1 MQAVAGDLQTLGSG
15 LASLQSAQ
23 QALMSTDAFQSLD
36 ADSQQELLG
45 CFAEPMSSLST
56 AATQLQ
62 SDVTALATALE
73 PSAQLPDAVNQ
84 LAAGAD
90 QALPA
95 ANEALASLSG
105 GLQTVQSAVDDQ
117 LLPGASALTDGAEI
131 MVLSI
136 QIEI

>member
-1 MQAVAGDLQTLGSG
+1 
-15 LASLQSAQ
+15 
-23 QALMSTDAFQSLD
+23 
-36 ADSQQELLG
+36 
-45 CFAEPMSSLST
+45 MSSLST

-105 GLQTVQSAVDDQ
+105 GLQTVQSAVDNQ